1 MKFYEFVVIKNGWMM
16 GSFQRKSDAI
26 DAAKEYANEWPE
38 QLIEVKAHVYDAPLN
53 QYDVGDHYLYS
64 YDVPVM

>member
-1 MKFYEFVVIKNGWMM
+1 M

-26 DAAKEYANEWPE
+26 DAAKEYATEWPE

>member
-1 MKFYEFVVIKNGWMM
+1 MKFYEFVVIKNGWKM

-53 QYDVGDHYLYS
+53 QYDVEDHYLYS